1 MDNVKSIHE
10 VSNMRKIFTVCAVGV
25 AMLLHGLAWAGVR
38 DDEAAAVQVYKEV
51 SANQVVYTYSV
62 TNRGDRPIIGLT
74 VGFDYYRGDTQ
85 LAGAHPSQILSP
97 YAWSGRVVSL
107 EESDNYEVSWDIA
120 AATGAILP
128 GKTMTGFR
136 IIAAQDNPRFTS
148 SNWTVIVDGPPS
160 NASSAL
166 QFVQGPAPNV
176 DTVPPQLHVTLTP
189 NVVWPPNRRMVS
201 IAAQITVQ
209 DDTDPNPRVKLDSIT
224 CSDCPDASADISD
237 AALGTDD
244 RAFAVRSDRVGRR
257 KEGRVYKVIYSA
269 TDASGN
275 VARAEAKVT
284 VPHDQRR

>member
-1 MDNVKSIHE
+1 
-10 VSNMRKIFTVCAVGV
+10 MRKMMTVCAAGI
-25 AMLLHGLAWAGVR
+25 ALLLHGVTWAGVR
-38 DDEAAAVQVYKEV
+38 DDEAAAVKVFKEV
-51 SANQVVYTYSV
+51 SENQVVYTYSV
-62 TNRGDRPIIGLT
+62 TNKGDRPIIGLT
-74 VGFDYYRGDTQ
+74 VGHDYYRGDTQ

-97 YAWSGRVVSL
+97 TTWAGRVVAL

-120 AATGAILP
+120 APTAAILP

-136 IIAAQDNPRFTS
+136 IIAAKDNPRFTS
-148 SNWTVIVDGPPS
+148 SNWTVIVDGPPG

-166 QFVQGPAPNV
+166 QLVQGPAPNV

-189 NVVWPPNRRMVS
+189 NLVWPPNRRMVN
-201 IAAQITVQ
+201 IAARITAQ

-224 CSDCPDASADISD
+224 CIDCADASADISD
-237 AALGTDD
+237 ATPGTDD
-244 RAFAVRSDRVGRR
+244 RAFAVRADRVGRR
-257 KEGRVYKVIYSA
+257 KEGRIYKVIYSA

>member
-1 MDNVKSIHE
+1 
-10 VSNMRKIFTVCAVGV
+10 MRKIFTVCV
-25 AMLLHGLAWAGVR
+25 AGIVILLHGLASAGVR
-38 DDEAAAVQVYKEV
+38 DDETAAVKVFKEF

-62 TNRGDRPIIGLT
+62 TNKGDRPIIGFT
-74 VGFDYYRGDTQ
+74 VGFDYYRGDSQ

-97 YAWSGRVVSL
+97 QAWSGRVVSL
-107 EESDNYEVSWDIA
+107 EESDKYEVSWDIA
-120 AATGAILP
+120 APTAAILP

-166 QFVQGPAPNV
+166 QLAQGPAPNI

-189 NVVWPPNRRMVS
+189 NVVWPPNRRMIN
-201 IAAQITVQ
+201 IAAQIVVQ
-209 DDTDPNPRVKLDSIT
+209 DDMDPNPRVRLDSIT
-224 CSDCPDASADISD
+224 CSDCADASADISD
-237 AALGTDD
+237 ATLGTDD
-244 RAFAVRSDRVGRR
+244 RAFAVRSDRLGRR

-269 TDASGN
+269 TDAAGN